1 MAYARRMTSST
12 GTDRSELPYSRR
24 TWMTLEPIHAV
35 VYFSPL
41 AAEVYATVGL
51 AGRQGYFG
59 SRAAAM
65 GAVSAELVRAT
76 FFNFSPDA
84 VNEAIPAAWKNATT
98 GQILGARHE
107 LVRKSFA
114 QFTPEHMHTEDTV
127 KAAALAKSAALHA
140 AMRLDGRPLF
150 AAHVALPWPSD
161 DEPAMVLWHA
171 QTLLREFRGDGH
183 ISVLVAEGLAGIDA
197 HVTHIATGTMP
208 VAIMRSTRAWSD
220 DVFDAAVVDLTKRGL
235 INCADD
241 GTLSLTAEG
250 LEQRARIESLTD
262 TLAESPYL
270 ALGEA
275 DCAELRRA
283 ARPFSQALI
292 AAGLSPLRGLPPAD

>member
-1 MAYARRMTSST
+1 MPSSVA
-12 GTDRSELPYSRR
+12 TDRPELPFSRR

-41 AAEVYATVGL
+41 AAEVYETVGL
-51 AGRQGYFG
+51 VGRQGYFA
-59 SRAAAM
+59 SRAAPL
-65 GAVSAELVRAT
+65 GAASAALVRAT

-84 VNEAIPAAWKNATT
+84 VNEAIPSAWKNATT
-98 GQILGARHE
+98 TQILGARYE

-114 QFTPEHMHTEDTV
+114 QFTPDHMHTDNTV
-127 KAAALAKSAALHA
+127 RAAELAKMAALHA
-140 AMRLDGRPLF
+140 TQRLDGRPLF
-150 AAHVALPWPSD
+150 AAHASLPWPSG

-183 ISVLVAEGLAGIDA
+183 IAVLVSEGLTGIDA

-208 VAIMRSTRAWSD
+208 SAIMRSTRAWSD
-220 DVFDAAVVDLTKRGL
+220 ELFDDAVVDLANRGL
-235 INCADD
+235 ITRAAD
-241 GTLSLTAEG
+241 GVLSLTAEG
-250 LEQRARIESLTD
+250 LAQRARMEALTD
-262 TLAESPYL
+262 TLAEAPYL

-292 AAGLSPLRGLPPAD
+292 DAGLSPLRGLPAAD